1 MNAVLRTTLI
11 AAGLLAGAAQAAD
24 MTVFKQP
31 NFAGESIT
39 IRDGA
44 TDLARPGFQDQ
55 ISSIVVNSGR
65 WEVCTQPNFQGDCMT
80 LVPGR
85 YPSLDARLNHRIESV
100 REVSLYADNARY
112 QDRSV
117 YRGGDRYGERRYP
130 DNRYGDNRYGDNR
143 YGDNPRPRGP
153 AVVLYDGPDFSGRS
167 VRIQGDTP
175 SLYRRGFDD
184 QASSMLIREGIWE
197 VCTSEGYDGMCRT
210 FEPGEYADLRRF
222 DNRIASLRRVG

>member
-11 AAGLLAGAAQAAD
+11 AAGLLAGAAQAAE

-31 NFAGESIT
+31 NFAGESVT

-85 YPSLDARLNHRIESV
+85 YASLDQRLNHRIESV
-100 REVSLYADNARY
+100 REVSRYADNKRY
-112 QDRSV
+112 EDRSV
-117 YRGGDRYGERRYP
+117 YRGGDRYAENRYSDNRYA
-130 DNRYGDNRYGDNR
+130 DNRYGDNRHS
-143 YGDNPRPRGP
+143 RGP
-153 AVVLYDGPDFSGRS
+153 AVELFDGPDFSGRT
-167 VRIQGDTP
+167 VRIHGDTP
-175 SLYRRGFDD
+175 SLYKRGFDD
-184 QASSMLIREGIWE
+184 QASSMVIREGVWQ
-197 VCTSEGYDGMCRT
+197 VCTNEGYDGMCHT
-210 FEPGEYADLRRF
+210 FQPGEYADLRRF
-222 DNRIASLRRVG
+222 DNRIGSLKRVG

>member
-1 MNAVLRTTLI
+1 MRRVQRAYAKRGETMNIVLRTTLA

-31 NFAGESIT
+31 NFAGESAT

-85 YPSLDARLNHRIESV
+85 YA
-100 REVSLYADNARY
+100 
-112 QDRSV
+112 
-117 YRGGDRYGERRYP
+117 
-130 DNRYGDNRYGDNR
+130 
-143 YGDNPRPRGP
+143 
-153 AVVLYDGPDFSGRS
+153 
-167 VRIQGDTP
+167 
-175 SLYRRGFDD
+175 
-184 QASSMLIREGIWE
+184 
-197 VCTSEGYDGMCRT
+197 
-210 FEPGEYADLRRF
+210 
-222 DNRIASLRRVG
+222 